1 MLNLTWIKNPDHVSY
16 CKENEVLPRL
26 ARELGIAD
34 LAQQVEEF
42 RTHPTAEGVNLKGK
56 KRTTLKLFIPN
67 LTFPEPVEMG
77 ENGVDLYG
85 GGYAPP
91 TVCLPLG
98 RRQKRIDAT
107 GRRYGYGRTKK
118 YWEGKHFAFYTNKEC
133 EYYPCHPVPE
143 GTEFNCLFCYCPLY
157 MLGRKCG
164 GNFTY
169 LESGVKDCSKCLVPH
184 RRENYGFIAD
194 SFQKIAGEMAEREK
208 KEGQ

>member
-1 MLNLTWIKNPDHVSY
+1 
-16 CKENEVLPRL
+16 
-26 ARELGIAD
+26 
-34 LAQQVEEF
+34 
-42 RTHPTAEGVNLKGK
+42 
-56 KRTTLKLFIPN
+56 
-67 LTFPEPVEMG
+67 MG
-77 ENGVDLYG
+77 E
-85 GGYAPP
+85 
-91 TVCLPLG
+91 
-98 RRQKRIDAT
+98 Q
-107 GRRYGYGRTKK
+107 KK

-169 LESGVKDCSKCLVPH
+169 LESGVKDCSECLVPH
-184 RRENYGFIAD
+184 RRETSGFIAD

>member
-1 MLNLTWIKNPDHVSY
+1 
-16 CKENEVLPRL
+16 
-26 ARELGIAD
+26 
-34 LAQQVEEF
+34 
-42 RTHPTAEGVNLKGK
+42 
-56 KRTTLKLFIPN
+56 
-67 LTFPEPVEMG
+67 MG
-77 ENGVDLYG
+77 E
-85 GGYAPP
+85 
-91 TVCLPLG
+91 
-98 RRQKRIDAT
+98 Q
-107 GRRYGYGRTKK
+107 KK

-169 LESGVKDCSKCLVPH
+169 LESGVKDSTECQVPH
-184 RRENYGFIAD
+184 RRENTGIIAD

>member
-34 LAQQVEEF
+34 PPHGGGGKSEREETYHF
-42 RTHPTAEGVNLKGK
+42 EAVHPQPDLPGAGGDG
-56 KRTTLKLFIPN
+56 
-67 LTFPEPVEMG
+67 G
-77 ENGVDLYG
+77 ERVDLYG
-85 GGYAPP
+85 GAMPRLLSVY
-91 TVCLPLG
+91 PLG
-98 RRQKRIDAT
+98 GDKRELTQREGDT
-107 GRRYGYGRTKK
+107 VMGEQKK

-169 LESGVKDCSKCLVPH
+169 LESGVKDCSECLVPH

>member
-1 MLNLTWIKNPDHVSY
+1 
-16 CKENEVLPRL
+16 
-26 ARELGIAD
+26 
-34 LAQQVEEF
+34 
-42 RTHPTAEGVNLKGK
+42 
-56 KRTTLKLFIPN
+56 
-67 LTFPEPVEMG
+67 MG
-77 ENGVDLYG
+77 E
-85 GGYAPP
+85 
-91 TVCLPLG
+91 
-98 RRQKRIDAT
+98 Q
-107 GRRYGYGRTKK
+107 KK

-143 GTEFNCLFCYCPLY
+143 GTSSTACSATARFY

>member
-1 MLNLTWIKNPDHVSY
+1 
-16 CKENEVLPRL
+16 
-26 ARELGIAD
+26 
-34 LAQQVEEF
+34 
-42 RTHPTAEGVNLKGK
+42 
-56 KRTTLKLFIPN
+56 
-67 LTFPEPVEMG
+67 MG
-77 ENGVDLYG
+77 E
-85 GGYAPP
+85 
-91 TVCLPLG
+91 
-98 RRQKRIDAT
+98 Q
-107 GRRYGYGRTKK
+107 KK

-143 GTEFNCLFCYCPLY
+143 GTEFNCLFCDCPLD

>member
-77 ENGVDLYG
+77 ENVWIYMGELCPAY
-85 GGYAPP
+85 
-91 TVCLPLG
+91 
-98 RRQKRIDAT
+98 
-107 GRRYGYGRTKK
+107 
-118 YWEGKHFAFYTNKEC
+118 
-133 EYYPCHPVPE
+133 
-143 GTEFNCLFCYCPLY
+143 CLFTPWAET
-157 MLGRKCG
+157 K
-164 GNFTY
+164 
-169 LESGVKDCSKCLVPH
+169 
-184 RRENYGFIAD
+184 EN
-194 SFQKIAGEMAEREK
+194 
-208 KEGQ
+208 

>member
-85 GGYAPP
+85 GAVPRLLSVY
-91 TVCLPLG
+91 PLG
-98 RRQKRIDAT
+98 DKRELTQREGDT
-107 GRRYGYGRTKK
+107 VMGEQKK

>member
-1 MLNLTWIKNPDHVSY
+1 
-16 CKENEVLPRL
+16 
-26 ARELGIAD
+26 
-34 LAQQVEEF
+34 
-42 RTHPTAEGVNLKGK
+42 
-56 KRTTLKLFIPN
+56 
-67 LTFPEPVEMG
+67 MG
-77 ENGVDLYG
+77 E
-85 GGYAPP
+85 
-91 TVCLPLG
+91 
-98 RRQKRIDAT
+98 Q
-107 GRRYGYGRTKK
+107 KK

-169 LESGVKDCSKCLVPH
+169 LESGVKDCSECLVPH
-184 RRENYGFIAD
+184 RRENSGISAD

>member
-77 ENGVDLYG
+77 ENVWIYMGELCPAY
-85 GGYAPP
+85 
-91 TVCLPLG
+91 CLCTPWEE
-98 RRQKRIDAT
+98 
-107 GRRYGYGRTKK
+107 TK
-118 YWEGKHFAFYTNKEC
+118 
-133 EYYPCHPVPE
+133 
-143 GTEFNCLFCYCPLY
+143 
-157 MLGRKCG
+157 
-164 GNFTY
+164 
-169 LESGVKDCSKCLVPH
+169 
-184 RRENYGFIAD
+184 EN
-194 SFQKIAGEMAEREK
+194 
-208 KEGQ
+208 

>member
-77 ENGVDLYG
+77 ENVWIYMGELCPAY
-85 GGYAPP
+85 
-91 TVCLPLG
+91 
-98 RRQKRIDAT
+98 
-107 GRRYGYGRTKK
+107 
-118 YWEGKHFAFYTNKEC
+118 
-133 EYYPCHPVPE
+133 
-143 GTEFNCLFCYCPLY
+143 CLFTPWEE
-157 MLGRKCG
+157 RK
-164 GNFTY
+164 
-169 LESGVKDCSKCLVPH
+169 
-184 RRENYGFIAD
+184 EN
-194 SFQKIAGEMAEREK
+194 
-208 KEGQ
+208 